1 MKLRYV
7 NVKGQDDKKVKKKE
21 VTRLRNMHS
30 AYVMHILTILRLI
43 SNRKKMLQPLTKIP
57 L

>member
-7 NVKGQDDKKVKKKE
+7 NVKGQDDKKFKKMD

-43 SNRKKMLQPLTKIP
+43 SNRKKMLQLLTKIP